1 MDCESMR
8 ALLSNAKVVRALAS
22 ALMLITL
29 FSLATFYALYTPPE
43 PPIEA
48 SKLIILTPSFI
59 GPMGVE
65 CMLAVQAVSD
75 EGLLDKKRDDL
86 VRISIDRGEHAKL
99 GISDE
104 SVTIWS
110 ESIDLKLNSGQG
122 VVRFVDHH
130 KELVRISIEWLEGP
144 NSLESHK
151 IEVYIGW
158 RGY

>member
-1 MDCESMR
+1 MR
-8 ALLSNAKVVRALAS
+8 TLLSNAKVVRALAS

-65 CMLAVQAVSD
+65 CMLAVQAVSE
-75 EGLLDKKRDDL
+75 EGYIDKKRDDL
-86 VRISIDRGEHAKL
+86 VRISIDRGEHAQL

-110 ESIDLKLNSGQG
+110 ESIDLKLNSGRG

-144 NSLESHK
+144 NSLESHW

>member
-1 MDCESMR
+1 MGT
-8 ALLSNAKVVRALAS
+8 LLSNAKVIRALAS
-22 ALMLITL
+22 ALMLISL
-29 FSLATFYALYTPPE
+29 FSLATYYALYTPPE

-65 CMLAVQAVSD
+65 CLLAVQAVSD
-75 EGLLDKKRDDL
+75 EGLIDKKRDDL
-86 VRISIDRGEHAKL
+86 VRISIDRGDHAKL

-110 ESIDLKLNSGQG
+110 ESIDLKLRSGQG

-130 KELVRISIEWLEGP
+130 KELVRISVEWLEGQ
-144 NSLESHK
+144 NSLKSHE
-151 IEVYIGW
+151 IQVYIGW

>member
-1 MDCESMR
+1 MST
-8 ALLSNAKVVRALAS
+8 LLSNVKVIRALAS
-22 ALMLITL
+22 ALMLISL
-29 FSLATFYALYTPPE
+29 FSIATFYALYTPPE

-48 SKLIILTPSFI
+48 SKLIILTPSYI

-65 CMLAVQAVSD
+65 CTLAVQAVSD

-86 VRISIDRGEHAKL
+86 VRISIDRGDHAKL

-110 ESIDLKLNSGQG
+110 ESIDLKLKSGQG

-130 KELVRISIEWLEGP
+130 KELVRISVEWLEGQ
-144 NSLESHK
+144 NSLKSHK

>member
-1 MDCESMR
+1 MMK
-8 ALLSNAKVVRALAS
+8 LLSNSKVVRALAS
-22 ALMLITL
+22 ALMLIAL
-29 FSLATFYALYTPPE
+29 FSLATYYALYTPPE

-86 VRISIDRGEHAKL
+86 VRISIDSGEHAQL

-110 ESIDLKLNSGQG
+110 ESIDLKLKSGQG

-130 KELVRISIEWLEGP
+130 KELVRISVVWVEGP
-144 NSLESHK
+144 NSLESHE